1 MGKARK
7 IARRTGRRIAR
18 RIAGAM
24 GYDLVKWQKNRTAL
38 EPHLKAVL
46 TRLEVNCVIDVGANV
61 GQYAA
66 SLRQHGYPGRI
77 VSFEPLD
84 DCFSELGARFA
95 DDPQWMGFPLAL
107 GRQPGKQEIHQL
119 GGSDLSSFRL
129 PSEHARAQFQEQAA
143 VRRMQSVELRTLDEL
158 FPQIVAG
165 IEEPRVFL
173 KLDTQGFDLEVFH
186 GARGCISQI
195 LGLQSELSAIPLYE
209 GMPDYLEALAVY
221 REAGFEVT
229 GFFPIFSF
237 GKEFVLGEFDCV
249 MLRRGLIPRPG

>member
-1 MGKARK
+1 MAEGWK

-18 RIAGAM
+18 QIAGAM
-24 GYDLVKWQKNRTAL
+24 GYDLVKWQKNRSAL

-46 TRLEVNCVIDVGANV
+46 TQLDVNCVIDVGANV

-66 SLRQHGYPGRI
+66 SLRQHGYQGRI

-84 DCFSELGARFA
+84 DCFSELAARFA
-95 DDPQWMGFPLAL
+95 DDPQWLGFPFAL
-107 GRQPGKQEIHQL
+107 GGQPGKQEIHQL
-119 GGSDLSSFRL
+119 DGSDLSSFL
-129 PSEHARAQFQEQAA
+129 PPSKHARVQFPEKMK
-143 VRRMQSVELRTLDEL
+143 VRRMQTVELKTLDEL
-158 FPQIVAG
+158 FPQVVAG

-173 KLDTQGFDLEVFH
+173 KLDTQGFDLEVFR
-186 GARGCISQI
+186 GAQGWISQI

-221 REAGFEVT
+221 RAAGFEVT

-237 GKEFVLGEFDCV
+237 GKEFVLGEFECV
-249 MLRRGLIPRPG
+249 MLRRGLIPRRG